1 MPDCLRCLTDP
12 FMFFHRCAGWGSP
25 PTNTSNGVGQGGGDA
40 ASSTTRRS
48 QAQGYPYIPTH
59 SHGQPGRYMPNQL
72 SHQMPASAPP
82 LNGHNSGPGS
92 MGNLTFP
99 TYVANG
105 QGHYSYASQLS
116 HSIPSTSHAPSFGQ
130 NPSFLPPALP
140 GPIVRDV
147 VGTEAMTYASNLRR
161 QTSARFYC
169 PHCPSNFTARH
180 NYHSHLLAHSGQRP
194 FKCNSCNSAFVTL
207 GDLKRH
213 ENTKKHAQ
221 MLRR

>member
-1 MPDCLRCLTDP
+1 MTTQPMP
-12 FMFFHRCAGWGSP
+12 
-25 PTNTSNGVGQGGGDA
+25 SNG
-40 ASSTTRRS
+40 
-48 QAQGYPYIPTH
+48 Y
-59 SHGQPGRYMPNQL
+59 
-72 SHQMPASAPP
+72 
-82 LNGHNSGPGS
+82 NSGLG
-92 MGNLTFP
+92 MNGNLTAS
-99 TYVANG
+99 TYDGNG
-105 QGHYSYASQLS
+105 QRYNYASLLGQPVTWTSYASSSGQD
-116 HSIPSTSHAPSFGQ
+116 PSL
-130 NPSFLPPALP
+130 LPPAFP

-213 ENTKKHAQ
+213 KNTKKHAQ
-221 MLRR
+221 MLRH